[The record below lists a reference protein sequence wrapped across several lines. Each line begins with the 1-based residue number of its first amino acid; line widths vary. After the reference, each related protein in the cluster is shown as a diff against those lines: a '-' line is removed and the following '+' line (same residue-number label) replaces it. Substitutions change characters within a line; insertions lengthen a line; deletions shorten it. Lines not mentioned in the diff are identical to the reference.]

1 MNQRPSYGGQAVIE
15 GVMMKGE
22 EVIATA
28 VRRSNSEIVVQKRV
42 VKPWS
47 RRFPILK
54 KPFFRG
60 ALALVESM
68 VIGMQALNFSA
79 GQFAEEEE
87 VELGTKDMIL
97 MMAMALGLTVLLFI
111 VVPAY
116 AIRFVQA
123 RIQSNFL
130 LNLVEGLIKISIFLA
145 YIVGISRLSEIR
157 RVFEYHGAEHKTI
170 NAYEAGSELT
180 PAKVQRFSV
189 QHPRCGTSFLLVVI
203 VLKIFI
209 FAFLA
214 TDPLWWRIA
223 SRILLLPLV
232 AGIAYELIKFA
243 ARHDKAF
250 FCRLLIAPGMLIQRL
265 TTREPDDGQVEVAIR
280 AFQAVKVA
288 ENGEGKPDAC
298 QT

>member
-1 MNQRPSYGGQAVIE
+1 MKSPPTYGGQAVIE
-15 GVMMKGE
+15 GVMMRGPE
-22 EVIATA
+22 EWA
-28 VRRSNSEIVVQKRV
+28 VACRCPDNSITVEKRPV
-42 VKPWS
+42 ESVTK
-47 RRFPILK
+47 RFPLLK
-54 KPFFRG
+54 WPFIRG
-60 ALALVESM
+60 TVVLVESL
-68 VIGMQALNFSA
+68 VIGIRALTFSA
-79 GQFAEEEE
+79 NQATGEEDQPISPLEMIGTIAFA
-87 VELGTKDMIL
+87 I
-97 MMAMALGLTVLLFI
+97 GLSIVLFI
-111 VVPAY
+111 VLPVVLAHLFKPVIHGAVGQNILEGG
-116 AIRFVQA
+116 IR
-123 RIQSNFL
+123 I
-130 LNLVEGLIKISIFLA
+130 LVFLA
-145 YIVGISRLSEIR
+145 YIALVGLLKDIQ